1 MFVHG
6 RKLFRADATHMKFT
20 SFIRNAP
27 KDSKSRWWAL
37 AGVGALTVLT
47 VLTTTGERESSSE
60 ESITILEAERSDLVV
75 SVKESGTLEPVNQ
88 TTIRNEVNGSSRIIY
103 LVPQG
108 TIVEEGDL
116 LVELDSS
123 DLEQR
128 LERRRLSY
136 ESRQASHAAA
146 QSRLVIVKS
155 DAESDVRKAQ
165 LKVDFARMDMEKF
178 EKLEKD
184 HLLRE
189 AELSVLLAQET
200 LRISEER
207 YANSKKLADAGFET
221 TSTVSRDKLSV
232 TSGSARL
239 EKARN
244 NEDATTRFDAVK
256 RYRKLAAEL
265 VETQTELMRRKK
277 EADRRIAQA
286 EAKLSSATASLEVA
300 QLAMEEAETQMTASK
315 MYAPHEGMVV
325 YGGSSSRAS
334 RESMIEEGAVVRNR
348 QELITIPDTSA
359 MKIAV
364 KIHET
369 MASDVEVGQEAYVTL
384 DAAPDQVYKGRVSHV
399 SLFPDR
405 RSFWSSSKSLVYG
418 AEITLTEPTE
428 SINPGASG
436 KAQIVVHY
444 LEDALTVPIDA
455 VSTIEGQPIV
465 EVQVSKR
472 KTEARPVEV
481 GIVNERRI
489 QVLDGIKEGDLVVV
503 RKAG

>member
-1 MFVHG
+1 MKITSCLKKTLENSRSRWATLTGAGFLLGLSYLFGSGHG
-6 RKLFRADATHMKFT
+6 TDTPEDTVTVLEAGRADF
-20 SFIRNAP
+20 
-27 KDSKSRWWAL
+27 
-37 AGVGALTVLT
+37 
-47 VLTTTGERESSSE
+47 
-60 ESITILEAERSDLVV
+60 VV

-108 TIVEEGDL
+108 TQVKEGDL

-123 DLEQR
+123 EQEKR

-136 ESRQASHAAA
+136 ESRQATLAAA
-146 QSRLVIVKS
+146 ESRLVIVKS
-155 DAESDVRKAQ
+155 DAESDVRKAL

-178 EKLEKD
+178 ESLEKD

-189 AELSVLLAQET
+189 AKLSVLLAQEK
-200 LRISEER
+200 LSISEQR
-207 YANSKKLADAGFET
+207 YSNSKKLADAGFET
-221 TSTVSRDKLSV
+221 SSIVNRDKLSV
-232 TSGSARL
+232 TAGSARL

-244 NEDATTRFDAVK
+244 SEKSTRRFDAVK
-256 RYRKLAAEL
+256 RYRKLAADL
-265 VETQTELMRRKK
+265 VETQTELMRTKR
-277 EADRRIAQA
+277 EADRRLVQAQ
-286 EAKLSSATASLEVA
+286 AKLSSASASLDVA
-300 QLAMEEAETQMTASK
+300 KLALTDAAIQVNASK
-315 MYAPHEGMVV
+315 MYAPHEGMIV

-369 MASDVEVGQEAYVTL
+369 MASDVEVGQEAFVTL
-384 DAAPDQVYKGRVSHV
+384 DATPDIVYKGRVSHM

-418 AEITLTEPTE
+418 AEITLTNAGET
-428 SINPGASG
+428 INPGASG
-436 KAQIVVHY
+436 KVQIVVHY
-444 LEDALTVPIDA
+444 LEDALTVPINA
-455 VSTIEGQPIV
+455 VNTIEGQQIV

-472 KTEARPVEV
+472 KTETRPVEI
-481 GIVNERRI
+481 GIVNERRV
-489 QVLDGIKEGDLVVV
+489 QVLAGIKEGDLVVV

>member
-1 MFVHG
+1 MKSTSDSMNILTNPRTRWGLLASAGILFGFAFLYNG
-6 RKLFRADATHMKFT
+6 RQFGK
-20 SFIRNAP
+20 NP
-27 KDSKSRWWAL
+27 KD
-37 AGVGALTVLT
+37 
-47 VLTTTGERESSSE
+47 EF
-60 ESITILEAERSDLVV
+60 TILAAKRADLVV

-88 TTIRNEVNGSSRIIY
+88 TTIRNEVNGSSRIVY

-108 TIVEEGDL
+108 TMVKEGDL

-123 DLEQR
+123 EQEKR

-136 ESRQASHAAA
+136 ESRQASQAAA
-146 QSRLVIVKS
+146 QSRLVIVES
-155 DAESDVRKAQ
+155 DAESDVRKAK

-178 EKLEKD
+178 EHLEKD

-200 LRISEER
+200 LRFSEER
-207 YANSKKLADAGFET
+207 YSNSKMLADAGFET
-221 TSTVSRDKLSV
+221 SSAVSRDKLSV
-232 TSGSARL
+232 TSGSAEL

-244 NEDATTRFDAVK
+244 DEEATTRFDTVK

-286 EAKLSSATASLEVA
+286 ESKLNSTTASLEIA
-300 QLAMEEAETQMTASK
+300 ELALAESETQVTASK
-315 MYAPHEGMVV
+315 MYAPHEGMAV

-334 RESMIEEGAVVRNR
+334 RESMIEEGAMVRNL
-348 QELITIPDTSA
+348 QELITIPDIST
-359 MKIAV
+359 MKIAIKV
-364 KIHET
+364 HET
-369 MASDVEVGQEAYVTL
+369 MASDVEVGQEAFVTL
-384 DAAPDQVYKGRVSHV
+384 DSTPERVYKGRVSHIA
-399 SLFPDR
+399 LFPDR
-405 RSFWSSSKSLVYG
+405 QSFWSKSKSLVYG
-418 AEITLTEPTE
+418 AEITLTDPTE
-428 SINPGASG
+428 AINPGASG

-455 VSTIEGQPIV
+455 VTTIEGQQIV

-472 KTEARPVEV
+472 KTENRPVEI
-481 GIVNERRI
+481 GIVNERRV
-489 QVLDGIKEGDLVVV
+489 QVLNGIEEGDRIIL

>member
-1 MFVHG
+1 MKITSYLKKTLENSRSRWATLTGAGVLLGLSYLFGSGHG
-6 RKLFRADATHMKFT
+6 TDTPEDTVTVLEAGRADF
-20 SFIRNAP
+20 
-27 KDSKSRWWAL
+27 
-37 AGVGALTVLT
+37 
-47 VLTTTGERESSSE
+47 
-60 ESITILEAERSDLVV
+60 VV

-108 TIVEEGDL
+108 TQVKEGDL

-123 DLEQR
+123 EQEKR

-136 ESRQASHAAA
+136 ESRQATLAAA
-146 QSRLVIVKS
+146 ESRLVIVKS

-178 EKLEKD
+178 ESLEKD

-189 AELSVLLAQET
+189 AKLSVLLAQEK
-200 LRISEER
+200 LSISEQR
-207 YANSKKLADAGFET
+207 YSNSKKLAEAGFET
-221 TSTVSRDKLSV
+221 SSIVNRDKLSV
-232 TSGSARL
+232 TAGSARL

-244 NEDATTRFDAVK
+244 TEKSTRHFDAVK
-256 RYRKLAAEL
+256 RYRKLAADL
-265 VETQTELMRRKK
+265 VETQTELMRTKR
-277 EADRRIAQA
+277 EADRRLVQAQ
-286 EAKLSSATASLEVA
+286 AKLSSASASLDVA
-300 QLAMEEAETQMTASK
+300 KLALTDAAIQVNASR

-369 MASDVEVGQEAYVTL
+369 MASDVEVGQEAFVTL
-384 DAAPDQVYKGRVSHV
+384 DATPDIVYKGRVSHM

-418 AEITLTEPTE
+418 AEITLTNAGEA
-428 SINPGASG
+428 INPGASG

-444 LEDALTVPIDA
+444 LEDTLTVPINA
-455 VSTIEGQPIV
+455 VTTIEGQQIV

-472 KTEARPVEV
+472 KTETRPVEI
-481 GIVNERRI
+481 GIVNERRV
-489 QVLDGIKEGDLVVV
+489 QVLAGIKEGDRVVV